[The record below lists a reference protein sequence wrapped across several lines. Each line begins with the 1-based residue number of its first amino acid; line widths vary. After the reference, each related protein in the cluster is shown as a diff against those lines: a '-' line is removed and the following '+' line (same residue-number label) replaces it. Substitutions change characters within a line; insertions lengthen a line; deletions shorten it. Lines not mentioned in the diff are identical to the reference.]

1 MSARATKTP
10 TTWDSLFFFTPE
22 QKVVRFL
29 VSSKETTY
37 SLRVLVSKL
46 KGVRG
51 LGGIQGLEKT
61 LEKLEESGIVSFI
74 DNRRGVRIQDEHP
87 TVAVSR
93 RLWGMCEIEGLA
105 QQLQSL
111 SSKGIL
117 LGAQPGDIQLYVVT
131 EQPDEVRKVVEQFPL
146 GKLVSLKTHRREE
159 FDALAKKDPKFHALA
174 TLGHLLWGSSW

>member
-22 QKVVRFL
+22 QKVVRYL
-29 VSSKETTY
+29 VASKETSY

-61 LEKLEESGIVSFI
+61 LEKLEEAGIVTFI

-87 TVAVSR
+87 SVVLSR

-111 SSKGIL
+111 SSKGVMMN
-117 LGAQPGDIQLYVVT
+117 AQPGDIQLYV
-131 EQPDEVRKVVEQFPL
+131 
-146 GKLVSLKTHRREE
+146 
-159 FDALAKKDPKFHALA
+159 
-174 TLGHLLWGSSW
+174 